1 MEQIDIRPNIFP
13 LNQKDIPFLSHS
25 NVLVTLS
32 FGVDYLL
39 PENRIATHPGEIL
52 KEEFLAPVEITQ
64 VALAQHI
71 GVPLQRVNEIIR
83 GKRGITPETA
93 WLLSQALGT
102 TPQFWM
108 NLQDAYDLTRK
119 RPKETIER
127 LIKAA

>member
-1 MEQIDIRPNIFP
+1 M
-13 LNQKDIPFLSHS
+13 
-25 NVLVTLS
+25 
-32 FGVDYLL
+32 L

-52 KEEFLAPVEITQ
+52 KEEFLVPIGITQ

-71 GVPLQRVNEIIR
+71 GIPLQRVNEIVR

-108 NLQDAYDLTRK
+108 NLQDAYDLTSK
-119 RPKETIER
+119 RPKRTVER
-127 LIKAA
+127 LVKAS

>member
-1 MEQIDIRPNIFP
+1 M
-13 LNQKDIPFLSHS
+13 
-25 NVLVTLS
+25 
-32 FGVDYLL
+32 L

-52 KEEFLAPVEITQ
+52 KKEFLNPVEITQ

-108 NLQDAYDLTRK
+108 NLQDAYDLTSK
-119 RPKETIER
+119 RPKQNIKR

>member
-1 MEQIDIRPNIFP
+1 M
-13 LNQKDIPFLSHS
+13 
-25 NVLVTLS
+25 
-32 FGVDYLL
+32 L

-52 KEEFLAPVEITQ
+52 RKEFLDPAGITQ

-83 GKRGITPETA
+83 GKRGITPDTA

-108 NLQDAYDLTRK
+108 NLQDAYDLTSK
-119 RPKETIER
+119 RPQRKVER

>member
-1 MEQIDIRPNIFP
+1 M
-13 LNQKDIPFLSHS
+13 
-25 NVLVTLS
+25 
-32 FGVDYLL
+32 L

-108 NLQDAYDLTRK
+108 NLQDAYDLTSK
-119 RPKETIER
+119 RPGRTIER